1 MNIILQNEN
10 GFYFTISSRSDTACL
25 VEMPDFGEISSD
37 FCTYKIGGVMGEGL
51 CGINHSVRDVTIK
64 FEARR
69 ISERLI
75 SRTLSPLSPITC
87 TVNGRWQFKAYA
99 KGTAKRERP
108 HENMPAIYTVQLRL
122 FDPCFYKLHNNRTVP
137 FFNHGGRL
145 YENGV
150 YNYQKLS
157 LLNNGDIPCP
167 LSAEIKPT
175 EATGT
180 SGLFSKAVWED
191 GVNIYEGYKLGSRDT
206 ETTYYV
212 SSDIT
217 DTRAFSDYHSFERFD
232 TIYLKPGQNT
242 LYVLNAEGTLWY
254 NPKFL
259 SIEVGADE

>member
-25 VEMPDFGEISSD
+25 VDSPDFGEISSD
-37 FCTYKIGGVMGEGL
+37 FKTYKIPGVMGEGL
-51 CGINHSVRDVTIK
+51 SSVNHSVRDVTIK

-69 ISERLI
+69 QSERII
-75 SRTLSPLSPITC
+75 SRTLSPLSGITC
-87 TVNGRWQFKAYA
+87 TVDGRWQFKGYT
-99 KGTAKRERP
+99 KGTAKQERP
-108 HENMPAIYTVQLRL
+108 HENMPVIYTVQIRL

-167 LSAEIKPT
+167 LSAEIKPL

-206 ETTYYV
+206 STTYYV

-217 DTRAFSDYHSFERFD
+217 DKRAFTDYHSFERFD
-232 TIYLKPGQNT
+232 RIYLKPGQNT
-242 LYVLNAEGTLWY
+242 LYVLNATGTLWY

-259 SIEVGADE
+259 SIGGECDG